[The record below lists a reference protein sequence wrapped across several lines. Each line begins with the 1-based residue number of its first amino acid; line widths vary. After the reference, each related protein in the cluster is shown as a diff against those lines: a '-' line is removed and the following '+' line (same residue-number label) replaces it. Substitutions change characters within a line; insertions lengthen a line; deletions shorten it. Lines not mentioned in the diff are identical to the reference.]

1 MDAFIFAAEAVLPII
16 LMIMAGYI
24 FRRIGLMPEQFSSA
38 ANKLVFRVL
47 LPCMLFLGV
56 YRIESIYGI
65 ELGFVI
71 YTLVAESVVM
81 LVSFFAVRCFCR
93 VRVRRGV
100 LMQAA
105 FRSNYALIGIPLAAS
120 LAGDEAVGV
129 VSLLSVIFIP
139 FINVMSVVVLSV
151 YGEGK
156 ERASVRS
163 ILLDVAK
170 NPLIIS
176 VLLGVFAL
184 CVRAV
189 LTSCGIE
196 ARLSDIKPVYE
207 TVEYLADMASPL
219 ALLVLGSR
227 FEFSALSRLG
237 RDIVLGTVLR
247 TVIAPAIGIGVAYA
261 FFRDSFTAAH
271 FATFICAFATP
282 VAVASVVMAEEMGG
296 DYHLAGQL
304 VVWTCATSAFML
316 FIITFLLRASGV
328 FS

>member
-1 MDAFIFAAEAVLPII
+1 MDAFIFAVEAVLPII
-16 LMIMAGYI
+16 LMILAGYI

-56 YRIESIYGI
+56 YRIESILGI

-81 LVSFFAVRCFCR
+81 LVSFFVVRCFCR

-120 LAGDEAVGV
+120 LAGDEAVSV

-176 VLLGVFAL
+176 VLLGVGAL
-184 CVRAV
+184 VVRAV
-189 LTSCGIE
+189 LVSRGIE
-196 ARLSDIKPVYE
+196 ARLSDITPVYE
-207 TVEYLADMASPL
+207 TIEYLADMASPI

-227 FEFSALSRLG
+227 FEFSALSELG
-237 RDIVLGTVLR
+237 SDIVLGTLLR
-247 TVIAPAIGIGVAYA
+247 TVVAPVIGVGIAYV

-282 VAVASVVMAEEMGG
+282 VAGASVVMAEEMRG

-304 VVWTCATSAFML
+304 VVWTCAVSAFTL
-316 FIITFLLRASGV
+316 FAIIFLLRASGV
-328 FS
+328 LL